1 MSQLQTSKLHWIYLI
16 IAGLCE
22 VAWAVGI
29 KFSDGF
35 SHLYWSLFTIVF
47 MILSFFMLAKA
58 LEGISM
64 GTAYAIFTGTGAA
77 GAAIIGILLLGESSS
92 LLKIISLLILI
103 TGVVG
108 VSILER
114 PKEVKE
120 QIKSSKE

>member
-1 MSQLQTSKLHWIYLI
+1 MSQLNTSKLHWIYLI

>member
-1 MSQLQTSKLHWIYLI
+1 MSQLNTSKLHWIYLI

-35 SHLYWSLFTIVF
+35 SHLYWSIFTIAF

-77 GAAIIGILLLGESSS
+77 GAAIIGILVLGESSNWMKIVS
-92 LLKIISLLILI
+92 LIILI

-108 VSILER
+108 VSILEK
-114 PKEVKE
+114 PKEEE